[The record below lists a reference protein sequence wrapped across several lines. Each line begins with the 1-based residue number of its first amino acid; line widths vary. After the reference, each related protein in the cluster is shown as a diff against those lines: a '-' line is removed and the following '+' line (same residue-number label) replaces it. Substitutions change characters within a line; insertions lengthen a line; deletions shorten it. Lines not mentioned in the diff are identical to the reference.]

1 MQLPPISNSI
11 VKGYRIVWKSRAD
24 PTIYGSGEPF
34 EDYQLFKVAAEQAN
48 AKNPEFIHEVL
59 ALPWDWEG
67 PAPHPKYI
75 PPCV

>member
-34 EDYQLFKVAAEQAN
+34 EDYALLEAAERAN
-48 AKNPEFIHEVL
+48 AEHPEFIHEVWP
-59 ALPWDWEG
+59 LPENWEG